1 MSPEAK
7 HHPTQT
13 EWNQAVKIQTDT
25 EVRLATL
32 AGEVQNLAQRIPDKL
47 SESMVELSLKMDQLI
62 KDMERVRKDLEADY
76 VSQSEFSVLKV
87 EHDQIKKLIWGFIAM
102 VLIAV
107 SGAVI
112 ALVVRG

>member
-1 MSPEAK
+1 MSPETK

-13 EWNQAVKIQTDT
+13 EWNQIVKIQTDT

-32 AGEVQNLAQRIPDKL
+32 AVEVQAIAQRIPDKINETL
-47 SESMVELSLKMDQLI
+47 VGLSLKMDQLI

-76 VSQSEFSVLKV
+76 VNQTEFSILKL
-87 EHDQIKKLIWGFIAM
+87 EHDQIKKLVWGFIAM
-102 VLIAV
+102 VLTAV
-107 SGAVI
+107 MGAVI